1 MHDTRSPDKAFLPDG
16 ARPVRPAK
24 SRCGRPGRLVRLRPL
39 QYNAAME
46 WRRSLYDDD
55 IHAWAEQQAG
65 ALRRLA
71 ETGRDLPNELD
82 LQNVAEEIEDVGTAQ
97 RNACESFIRLI
108 FVHLIKLHAAA
119 NSPAAQ
125 HWRGE
130 IVGFHNELLQRL
142 TPSMHPRIDLASL
155 WNRAVKEAQ
164 AKLGPEADLRDLVLA
179 KISTPPLAI
188 EALAR
193 EDFDV
198 DAALSA
204 LRGAAG

>member
-1 MHDTRSPDKAFLPDG
+1 
-16 ARPVRPAK
+16 
-24 SRCGRPGRLVRLRPL
+24 
-39 QYNAAME
+39 ME
-46 WRRSLYDDD
+46 WRRSLYDED

-82 LQNVAEEIEDVGTAQ
+82 LQNVAEEIEDAGTAQ

-108 FVHLIKLHAAA
+108 FVHLIKLYAAA

-130 IVGFHNELLQRL
+130 IATFHNELLQRL
-142 TPSMHPRIDLASL
+142 TLSMHPRIDLPSL
-155 WNRAVKEAQ
+155 WSRAVREAQ
-164 AKLGPEADLRDLVLA
+164 AKLGPDVNLRNLGLSDLG
-179 KISTPPLAI
+179 TPPLTIAV
-188 EALAR
+188 LAR

-204 LRGAAG
+204 LGDAAG